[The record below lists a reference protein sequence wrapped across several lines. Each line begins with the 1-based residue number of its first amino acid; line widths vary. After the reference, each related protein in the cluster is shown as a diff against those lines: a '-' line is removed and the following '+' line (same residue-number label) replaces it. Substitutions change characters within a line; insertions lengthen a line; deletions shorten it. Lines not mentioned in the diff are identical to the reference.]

1 MATKAEIQ
9 KQLEALTQELNAL
22 RQVKAKPG
30 VKRGK
35 GPTKLQTANRK
46 SGRGSNMRYACDG
59 KTSEGQC
66 QAHFYHPAKAK
77 AHAST
82 CKFGG
87 TARLIKA

>member
-9 KQLEALTQELNAL
+9 AQLDQAREELNAL
-22 RQVKAKPG
+22 RAQGAKPG

-35 GPTKLQTANRK
+35 GPTKLQKANRK
-46 SGRGSNMRYACDG
+46 AGRATNMRYACDG

-66 QAHFYHPAKAK
+66 HGYFYHEAKAK
-77 AHAST
+77 SHV

-87 TARLIKA
+87 KATKIKA